1 MGQTASTPA
10 SAADGPT
17 VSRQLENFFHVCNI
31 IPDMPQ
37 HHRQQWTASSAA
49 PPAPSAA
56 TASPPASPDRRGG
69 GGAHPRR
76 RRGGGS
82 GGRRRRGGGDVS
94 TTDYTTDDE
103 SDVAYGGGSRRHHQR
118 SQHRRHRRRHHGH
131 GHGRR
136 PTSAAYSDSDA
147 DADASSVVGDELLR
161 EAPPPTAAT
170 ATAAAGRHHAR
181 PPATTM
187 STATTHLPLTLDRRY
202 DLDVAPSMVNMN
214 LQWNGAYMVAALL
227 YNEIAVKYGYRHLLS
242 VQQLHWE
249 AVRRYYQLPRI
260 DATGHYKVS
269 LGALLDV
276 VQSVALRSEREL
288 SVYADLTGTDAAA
301 AAAAEHAAAGTTTTA
316 TSPPPRPPST
326 AVRLPPVS
334 ATRRPFYRMEC
345 YTVPADRDTLRAA
358 LVDNHLV
365 LCNLTLFSNFLSAR
379 RGVVPSPNRDD
390 VPVGM
395 VAATLVGYHAD
406 QDLWLVRFPFGLHW
420 GEQGIGYVTGGYL
433 QAYNR
438 DRWVVDVVEC
448 GEPPEYRRQREAE
461 QADGVPGRLPVRL
474 GGDEG
479 EGEMGVGGG
488 EAVGVRR
495 EAVGGKPGGGGASA
509 WVRLRMV

>member
-10 SAADGPT
+10 SAADAPT

-31 IPDMPQ
+31 IPDTPQ
-37 HHRQQWTASSAA
+37 HHRRQWTAPTGQLTTNPSVA
-49 PPAPSAA
+49 PPREQAAA
-56 TASPPASPDRRGG
+56 TASTSAPPAVSHRAGGAKPRRGRGG
-69 GGAHPRR
+69 GG
-76 RRGGGS
+76 S
-82 GGRRRRGGGDVS
+82 ELS
-94 TTDYTTDDE
+94 TTDYTTEDE
-103 SDVAYGGGSRRHHQR
+103 SDAYVRGRRR
-118 SQHRRHRRRHHGH
+118 HRRHRRHPHRRHGH
-131 GHGRR
+131 RER
-136 PTSAAYSDSDA
+136 ATYSDSDA
-147 DADASSVVGDELLR
+147 SSVAGDELLR
-161 EAPPPTAAT
+161 DVPVPSSTTQRQHTSERHRDATPVVAAAT
-170 ATAAAGRHHAR
+170 
-181 PPATTM
+181 PPSTT
-187 STATTHLPLTLDRRY
+187 SQTLPLTLDRRY

-260 DATGHYKVS
+260 DAKGHYKVS

-288 SVYADLTGTDAAA
+288 SVYADLTSTDDAAA
-301 AAAAEHAAAGTTTTA
+301 QSEYTDASGANAAR
-316 TSPPPRPPST
+316 SSRPPST
-326 AVRLPPVS
+326 AVRLPTVS
-334 ATRRPFYRMEC
+334 STRRPFYRME
-345 YTVPADRDTLRAA
+345 YYAVPADRDTLRAA
-358 LVDNHLV
+358 LVANHLV

-379 RGVVPSPNRDD
+379 RGVVPAPNRDD

-420 GEQGIGYVTGGYL
+420 GEQGIGYVTGSYL

-474 GGDEG
+474 GGG
-479 EGEMGVGGG
+479 EAESEMELGG

-495 EAVGGKPGGGGASA
+495 EVIGGKPEGRGASA
-509 WVRLRMV
+509 RVRLRMV

>member
-10 SAADGPT
+10 SAADAPT

-31 IPDMPQ
+31 IPDTPQ
-37 HHRQQWTASSAA
+37 HHRRQWTA
-49 PPAPSAA
+49 PAGQLPTSPSATNVNTRTHAA
-56 TASPPASPDRRGG
+56 TPAPASPAPDTSRR
-69 GGAHPRR
+69 ASARQRR
-76 RRGGGS
+76 RS
-82 GGRRRRGGGDVS
+82 GGRGGDLS

-103 SDVAYGGGSRRHHQR
+103 SDAYVRGRRHR
-118 SQHRRHRRRHHGH
+118 HRHRHRRRHGH
-131 GHGRR
+131 RHRA
-136 PTSAAYSDSDA
+136 THSDSDA
-147 DADASSVVGDELLR
+147 SSVAGDELLR
-161 EAPPPTAAT
+161 DVPVPSSTTPRPHTSEHHRDERPVT
-170 ATAAAGRHHAR
+170 AT
-181 PPATTM
+181 PPATTRQ
-187 STATTHLPLTLDRRY
+187 TLPLTLDRRY

-260 DATGHYKVS
+260 DAKHHYKVS

-276 VQSVALRSEREL
+276 VQSVALRSEHEL
-288 SVYADLTGTDAAA
+288 SVYADLTETDGTS
-301 AAAAEHAAAGTTTTA
+301 
-316 TSPPPRPPST
+316 SPPAPAYAANASANAVRAPRPPST
-326 AVRLPPVS
+326 AVRLPTVS
-334 ATRRPFYRMEC
+334 TTRRPFYRMEY
-345 YTVPADRDTLRAA
+345 YTVAADRDTLRAA
-358 LVDNHLV
+358 LVGNHLV

-379 RGVVPSPNRDD
+379 RGVVPAPNRDD

-448 GEPPEYRRQREAE
+448 GEPPEYRRQRESE

-474 GGDEG
+474 GGNEAEVEVG
-479 EGEMGVGGG
+479 LGGG
-488 EAVGVRR
+488 EAVGVQGVAAAGRT
-495 EAVGGKPGGGGASA
+495 ENGGASA
-509 WVRLRMV
+509 RVRLRMV

>member
-10 SAADGPT
+10 SAADAPT
-17 VSRQLENFFHVCNI
+17 VSRQLDNFFHVCNI
-31 IPDMPQ
+31 IPDTPQ
-37 HHRQQWTASSAA
+37 HHRRQWTAPTGQPTTRPRAHGAA
-49 PPAPSAA
+49 PA
-56 TASPPASPDRRGG
+56 PASPAPDTSRRGG
-69 GGAHPRR
+69 ARQRR
-76 RRGGGS
+76 RS
-82 GGRRRRGGGDVS
+82 GGRGGDLS

-103 SDVAYGGGSRRHHQR
+103 SDAYTRGRRHRHR
-118 SQHRRHRRRHHGH
+118 HRHHRRHGHRHRAIH
-131 GHGRR
+131 
-136 PTSAAYSDSDA
+136 SDSDA
-147 DADASSVVGDELLR
+147 SSVAGDELLR
-161 EAPPPTAAT
+161 EAPAPSATHRHRDATPDAAAT
-170 ATAAAGRHHAR
+170 
-181 PPATTM
+181 PATT
-187 STATTHLPLTLDRRY
+187 SHSLPLTLDRRY

-260 DATGHYKVS
+260 DAKSHYKVS

-288 SVYADLTGTDAAA
+288 SVYADLTGTDGGTASLPTYAPDASGVDAARA
-301 AAAAEHAAAGTTTTA
+301 Q
-316 TSPPPRPPST
+316 RPPST
-326 AVRLPPVS
+326 AVRLPTVS
-334 ATRRPFYRMEC
+334 STRRPFYRME
-345 YTVPADRDTLRAA
+345 YYAVPADRDTLRAA
-358 LVDNHLV
+358 LVANHLV

-379 RGVVPSPNRDD
+379 RGVVPAPNRDD

-395 VAATLVGYHAD
+395 IAATLVGYHAD

-448 GEPPEYRRQREAE
+448 GEPPEYRRQRESE

-474 GGDEG
+474 GGSEG
-479 EGEMGVGGG
+479 EGEVGLG
-488 EAVGVRR
+488 EVGVRR
-495 EAVGGKPGGGGASA
+495 EAVAGKSGGGGASA
-509 WVRLRMV
+509 RVRLRMV